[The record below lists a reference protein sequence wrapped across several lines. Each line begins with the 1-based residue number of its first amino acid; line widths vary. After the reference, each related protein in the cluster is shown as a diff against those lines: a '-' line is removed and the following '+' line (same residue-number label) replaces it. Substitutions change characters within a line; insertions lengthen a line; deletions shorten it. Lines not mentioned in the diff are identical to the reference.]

1 MTIMK
6 VLALIFDGFEELEA
20 TAPFALLRRA
30 GIDLTIASF
39 SSNVTGSHNLTYTNI
54 NILSE
59 LDYTQFDALLLPGG
73 AHYKIIQY
81 SEDVL
86 TIIKYFLDNDKVV
99 SAICASPTIIGKLG
113 YLKDKNYTCFKSMNE
128 DFGGT
133 FIDCYVVVDGNL
145 ITAKSAAASIDF
157 AYAIIEKLAGK
168 ETLDKVKSNIF
179 YEEQGTYIFNQ

>member
-1 MTIMK
+1 MK

-39 SSNVTGSHNLTYTNI
+39 NSNVTGSHNLTYTNVNII
-54 NILSE
+54 ND
-59 LDYTQFDALLLPGG
+59 LDYTSFDSLILPGG
-73 AHYKIIQY
+73 AHYKTIES
-81 SEDVL
+81 SEYIL
-86 TIIKYFLDNDKVV
+86 NIIKYFMDNNKIV

-113 YLKDKNYTCFKSMNE
+113 YLKNKNYTCFKSMNA
-128 DFGGT
+128 DFGGK
-133 FIDCYVVVDGNL
+133 FIDAYVVVDGNL

-179 YEEQGTYIFNQ
+179 YEEQGTFIFNQ

>member
-1 MTIMK
+1 MK

-30 GIDLTIASF
+30 GIDLTIAS
-39 SSNVTGSHNLTYTNI
+39 NKEMTTGSHNLTYTNLVNI
-54 NILSE
+54 NTINYK
-59 LDYTQFDALLLPGG
+59 DFDSLLLPGG
-73 AHYKIIQY
+73 PHYKYIESNEYILNIIR
-81 SEDVL
+81 
-86 TIIKYFLDNDKVV
+86 YFMNNNKIV

-113 YLKDKNYTCFKSMNE
+113 YLKNKNYTCFKSMNE
-128 DFGGT
+128 DFGGN

-168 ETLDKVKSNIF
+168 ETLNKVKERIF
-179 YEEQGTYIFNQ
+179 YEEQGTFIFNQ